1 MEQASSSSFD
11 KALAVASG
19 VVLGLGA
26 RALWDRVR
34 ASSAGAGGGGGK
46 PRSLEQLVRPNIWG
60 LKPYRCARDDFDSG
74 VLLDANENS
83 MGPPCANTDTFERY
97 PSPYQWEL
105 KALVA
110 RHRGVAKENVFV
122 GVGSDEAIDM
132 LLRIFCVPGRDSIL
146 ITPPTYGMY
155 KVCAV
160 TNDVGLVEVPL
171 TPGGGTAGAAGFQL
185 RVAAILEAVAE
196 ARGAVKIVF
205 ACTPG
210 NPTSRMLSRADI
222 VALLEAPEYDGIVVA
237 DEAYIDFAP
246 EGASLSELVKEYP
259 RLIVLQTM
267 SKAFGLAGIRCGFAL
282 GDEAV
287 VEVLNKVKAP
297 YNMNKLTSRVAR
309 SAFAEIAK
317 LRANIG
323 VVLGERARV
332 AAALEALPTVGTVH
346 HSDTN
351 FLLFEVAHAHEVYD
365 TMAHAGVV
373 VRYRGTE
380 THCDGCLRATIGT
393 REENDAFLAM
403 LAKTAAALAA
413 TDAKKAAQE

>member
-1 MEQASSSSFD
+1 MAETESFG
-11 KALAVASG
+11 KVLAVGAAG
-19 VVLGLGA
+19 VALGLGA
-26 RALWDRVR
+26 RVVWDRLY
-34 ASSAGAGGGGGK
+34 ASSSSRGSACGGA
-46 PRSLEQLVRPNIWG
+46 PRSLEQLVRPNIWS
-60 LKPYRCARDDFDSG
+60 LSPYRCARDDFDSG

-83 MGPPCANTDTFERY
+83 MGPPCANTDVFERY

-110 RHRGVAKENVFV
+110 KHRSVAKENVFV

-132 LLRIFCVPGRDSIL
+132 LIRIFCVPGHDSIL

-155 KVCAV
+155 TVCAV
-160 TNDVGLVEVPL
+160 TNDVGVVEVPL
-171 TPGGGTAGAAGFQL
+171 SPAPHFQL
-185 RVAAILEAVAE
+185 RVDAILAAVRE
-196 ARGAVKIVF
+196 ARGTIKIIF

-210 NPTSRMLSRADI
+210 NPTSQMLSRDDI
-222 VALLEAPEYDGIVVA
+222 IALLEAPEYDGIVVA

-246 EGASLSELVKEYP
+246 EGASVSELVKEHP
-259 RLIVLQTM
+259 RLVVLQTM

-297 YNMNKLTSRVAR
+297 YNMNKLTSRVAQA
-309 SAFAEIAK
+309 AFAEIAT

-332 AAALEALPTVGTVH
+332 ATALEALPEVGAVH
-346 HSDTN
+346 PSDTN
-351 FLLFEVAHAHEVYD
+351 FLLFEVTNALEVYN

-373 VRYRGTE
+373 VRYRGTNL
-380 THCDGCLRATIGT
+380 HCDSCLRVTIGT

-403 LAKTAAALAA
+403 LTKTASAIAGKR
-413 TDAKKAAQE
+413 AKE